1 MTFTQPA
8 EFTLPSVSEANRQGL
23 SLESTL
29 ADLPLHHFQ
38 ASAEVSGQALA
49 HMFDRHPTVPG
60 AILREGDR
68 FLGMI
73 SRQRLLEFLIRPQ
86 GTAFLPQPLSV
97 LYRYTRGDCL
107 LVSATTPIVVAA
119 QMALQR
125 SPLERAEPIIVQ
137 FDAHNA
143 PDSQADAPTHQMLD
157 VHELN
162 IAYWQI
168 RGLEAQVRH
177 ERAQIQMIQVEKMA
191 SLGRLVDG
199 VAHEILDPVGFIWG
213 NLVHVSSYT
222 QQILR
227 LLEAYE
233 QYVRETAGGKFP
245 GAIAQL
251 QADIELDY
259 LRQDLPQTI
268 TSMKS
273 GAERLKKL
281 AASLQNFCHVDEV
294 YPKPANLHECLDSIL
309 LLLKSRLSGEI
320 EIVRDYGH
328 LPPISCYA
336 GQLSQVFISILT
348 NAVEALLD
356 RSVRQ
361 GLAELGQQSAER
373 LQAKPQITVKTQVLP
388 VCEGTN
394 SVKEHWVS
402 IQIADN
408 GSELSAAKKRQI
420 EEALSAEHR
429 ANKETSLGLSYQIV
443 TTRHGGK
450 LLFRSL
456 NMEATGSVQENMG
469 RHRTEFEILLPI
481 A

>member
-29 ADLPLHHFQ
+29 ADLPLHQFQ
-38 ASAEVSGQALA
+38 VSAEVSGQALA
-49 HMFDRHPTVPG
+49 HMFDRHPIVPG
-60 AILREGDR
+60 VLLQEGDR

-86 GTAFLPQPLSV
+86 GMAFLSQPLSV
-97 LYRYTRGDCL
+97 LYRYTRGDRL
-107 LVSATTPIVVAA
+107 RIPATTPIVVAA
-119 QMALQR
+119 KMALQR

-143 PDSQADAPTHQMLD
+143 PNSHADAPTHQMLD

-162 IAYWQI
+162 MAYWQI
-168 RGLEAQVRH
+168 RGLEDQVRH
-177 ERAQIQMIQVEKMA
+177 ERAQIQMIQIEKMA

-233 QYVRETAGGKFP
+233 QYVLETAGAKFP

-273 GAERLKKL
+273 GADRLKKL

-356 RSVRQ
+356 RSVCQ
-361 GLAELGQQSAER
+361 GLAELGQQSGEM

-388 VCEGTN
+388 ACEGAN
-394 SVKEHWVS
+394 SGQEHWVS

-408 GSELSAAKKRQI
+408 GSDLSAAKKRQI
-420 EEALSAEHR
+420 EEALSAENR
-429 ANKETSLGLSYQIV
+429 ASKETSLGLSYQIV
-443 TTRHGGK
+443 TAKHGGK
-450 LLFRSL
+450 LIFRSL
-456 NMEATGSVQENMG
+456 NLETTGSAQENMG
-469 RHRTEFEILLPI
+469 THRTEFEILLPI